1 MDFNEENMTP
11 KDMLEKIAEL
21 DYSQSQLRDMNSVM
35 RDWLDVAE
43 DEVAMLRSENVALR
57 KQVKV
62 QEKLI
67 SEPQQVEAESDSF
80 VLTDALDVRRHTETK
95 IQELEEESTMLKE
108 QNKTLTSEIKIIQE
122 EREQDKISLGKL
134 QVALKTL
141 EFDMEVAQVEL
152 QHKDGDIY
160 QKDLKLKHLE
170 ETVEECSNIIKD
182 LRQTNQELREQ
193 LEDRQDEALLSA
205 LNDLTEES
213 EISPSPS
220 LSILEE
226 IKMLTTS
233 DEGKTCI
240 LDSNHLKTEE
250 HEAEEVLKPQSPT
263 VDLQNERWT
272 GTSNTGVQGTRLFL
286 ICISILAFFLFVA
299 MEIIS
304 ENCPLFS
311 ICTFWTSAQ
320 MMLLPYCS
328 VHYSDLP
335 PI

>member
-1 MDFNEENMTP
+1 
-11 KDMLEKIAEL
+11 MLEKIAEL

-67 SEPQQVEAESDSF
+67 SEAQQVEAESDSF

-108 QNKTLTSEIKIIQE
+108 QNKTLTSE
-122 EREQDKISLGKL
+122 
-134 QVALKTL
+134 
-141 EFDMEVAQVEL
+141 VEL

-226 IKMLTTS
+226 IKLLTTS

-250 HEAEEVLKPQSPT
+250 HEAEEVLKPQSST
-263 VDLQNERWT
+263 VDLQNER
-272 GTSNTGVQGTRLFL
+272 
-286 ICISILAFFLFVA
+286 
-299 MEIIS
+299 
-304 ENCPLFS
+304 
-311 ICTFWTSAQ
+311 
-320 MMLLPYCS
+320 
-328 VHYSDLP
+328 
-335 PI
+335 